1 MFLNEKGDAENE
13 SMSSKPNKPWVS
25 GMLAIVALTVF
36 GIAVSAFLLVRVY
49 RLLNPY
55 LDVEVCG
62 PLTVTSDWVE
72 VTPQAPLESS
82 RQVQYLYLHTVE
94 PFVPDY
100 PSWGIRFPDGSVVV
114 PQVELIDRQGT
125 AHPLKASSFSLRDR
139 SRTDIISGIGFRS
152 PALAGTGPYQRVRIR
167 SDRNLKLSRIIWR
180 NYNQSDRK

>member
-1 MFLNEKGDAENE
+1 MFLSEKGYAENE
-13 SMSSKPNKPWVS
+13 SMSSKPNKRWFRAI
-25 GMLAIVALTVF
+25 LAISALTVF

-49 RLLNPY
+49 RVLNPY

-62 PLTVTSDWVE
+62 PLTVTSEWVE
-72 VTPQAPLESS
+72 ITPQAPLDAS

-125 AHPLKASSFSLRDR
+125 AHPLKASSFSLLDR
-139 SRTDIISGIGFRS
+139 SRTDLISGIGFRG
-152 PALAGTGPYQRVRIR
+152 PALVRTAPYQRVRIR